1 MQPQHFQAFLARLGE
16 LTAEQMRVLGA
27 TMAGSHTD
35 AVAII
40 EARFAAG
47 AACPHCGA
55 TELKRHGHTGGLQ
68 RYMCL
73 GDCGRTFTALTGT
86 PLAGLHKREM
96 WLAYSKAMID
106 HASVRKAAE
115 ICDIDK
121 TTSFRWRHRFLQRP
135 CDDKATRLRDIVEV
149 DETFFLES
157 FKGQSELPRP
167 ARKRGGK
174 ALKPGLSAE
183 QIPVLIARDRH
194 GAMTDARLPDL
205 SDKSIADILG
215 PLIDKE
221 NILVSDGAERYRRI
235 ADARD
240 ILHISLNL
248 SEGERRWG
256 IYHIQNVNAYDSRLK
271 DWMRPFKGV
280 ATSYLPNYLGWHR
293 MLDRE
298 IGVPAPAE
306 LLAAALH

>member
-27 TMAGSHTD
+27 TMAGSRTD

-47 AACPHCGA
+47 AACPNCSA
-55 TELKRHGHTGGLQ
+55 TQLKRSGHTGGLQ
-68 RYMCL
+68 RYKWL

-135 CDDKATRLRDIVEV
+135 CDHKATRLRDIVEV

-167 ARKRGGK
+167 ARKRRDEDT
-174 ALKPGLSAE
+174 PSA
-183 QIPVLIARDRH
+183 
-194 GAMTDARLPDL
+194 
-205 SDKSIADILG
+205 
-215 PLIDKE
+215 
-221 NILVSDGAERYRRI
+221 
-235 ADARD
+235 
-240 ILHISLNL
+240 
-248 SEGERRWG
+248 
-256 IYHIQNVNAYDSRLK
+256 
-271 DWMRPFKGV
+271 
-280 ATSYLPNYLGWHR
+280 
-293 MLDRE
+293 
-298 IGVPAPAE
+298 
-306 LLAAALH
+306 